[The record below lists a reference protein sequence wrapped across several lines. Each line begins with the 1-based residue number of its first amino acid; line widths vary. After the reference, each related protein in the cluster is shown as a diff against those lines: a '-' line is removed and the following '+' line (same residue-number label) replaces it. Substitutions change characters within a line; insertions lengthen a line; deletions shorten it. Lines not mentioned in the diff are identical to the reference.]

1 MYDGLVPALATA
13 VRLTC
18 PRLSAQNLQAIGTR
32 VEQDIRLPRKP
43 GWECRASAHAQ
54 FYRLLADAVD
64 DPVVAPV
71 LRMGA
76 ELVRDLAVTAG
87 PGTDGLITSAHRRLL
102 ARLGAAD
109 ADAAEHETER
119 YLRCL
124 HLRAHLVGHSSPNP
138 AAAVVS

>member
-13 VRLTC
+13 MRLTC
-18 PRLSAQNLQAIGTR
+18 PRLSAPNLQAIGTR
-32 VEQDIRLPRKP
+32 VEQGSRLPCKP
-43 GWECRASAHAQ
+43 GWERKAAAHAQ
-54 FYRLLADAVD
+54 LYWLLADAVD
-64 DPVVAPV
+64 DPVVVPV

-87 PGTDGLITSAHRRLL
+87 PGSDGLITNAHRRLL

-119 YLRCL
+119 YLRSL
-124 HLRAHLVGHSSPNP
+124 YLMADLAGHSSPNP

>member
-18 PRLSAQNLQAIGTR
+18 PHLSAQNLQAIGTQ
-32 VEQDIRLPRKP
+32 VEQGSRLPRKP
-43 GWECRASAHAQ
+43 GWERRAAAHAQ
-54 FYRLLADAVD
+54 LYRLLADAVD

-109 ADAAEHETER
+109 AAAAERETER